1 MSVVALRSLAT
12 REVVRFAR
20 QPSRVV
26 AGLATPLLLW
36 GFLASGFANT
46 LNASGPE
53 TGGVSS
59 ALFLLPGIATLV
71 VVFSSIFAAMSLIED
86 RREGFLQSV
95 LVSPAPWWSV
105 VGAKALGGGAIATV
119 QAWLVL
125 LAAPLVGE
133 VSATGL
139 LLAGLALALT
149 AIAVTNLGLA
159 AAWWVN
165 SSEGFHGVMN
175 LVLLPMWLLSG
186 AFFPAE
192 GASGWLRI
200 VMWCNPLRWSTE
212 AIRGSIGAGASEG
225 LVWAWAGTVVFPV
238 AMTVLVWGVMK
249 KRHGGA

>member
-1 MSVVALRSLAT
+1 VSARALRSLAT
-12 REVVRFAR
+12 REVVRFLR

-26 AGLATPLLLW
+26 AGVGTPLLLW
-36 GFLASGFANT
+36 GFLASGFAET
-46 LNASGPE
+46 LGGM
-53 TGGVSS
+53 TGGASS
-59 ALFLLPGIATLV
+59 ALFLLPGVATLV

-95 LVSPAPWWSV
+95 LVSPAAWWSV
-105 VGAKALGGGAIATV
+105 VGAKALGGGLIATA

-139 LLAGLALALT
+139 LLAAVAIALT
-149 AIAVTNLGLA
+149 AIAVTCLGLA

-186 AFFPAE
+186 AFFPPE
-192 GASGWLRI
+192 GATGWLRAL
-200 VMWCNPLRWSTE
+200 MWCDPLRWPTE
-212 AIRGSIGAGASEG
+212 AVRASLGAGGTEA
-225 LVWAWAGTVVFPV
+225 VAWAWVGTVGFPV
-238 AMTVLVWGVMK
+238 AMAALVWAVM
-249 KRHGGA
+249 RGRGAR